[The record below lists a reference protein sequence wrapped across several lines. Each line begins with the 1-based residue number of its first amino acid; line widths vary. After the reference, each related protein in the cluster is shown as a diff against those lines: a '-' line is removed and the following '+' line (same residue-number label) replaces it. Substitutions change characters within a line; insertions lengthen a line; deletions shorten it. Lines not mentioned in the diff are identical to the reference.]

1 MRSLRFDPNS
11 RWGYRLQRIWLTPFF
26 RSLLRTGVPCAI
38 ALVAIHSYISQPHVQ
53 QTMVEAARD
62 LKASIHERPEFMVR
76 LLAVEGANPQVAEDI
91 RANIHLDFPLSS
103 FDLDLVALHKQVT
116 ELPPVQEATLR
127 VRPGGVLEI
136 GVVERVPALVWRNK
150 EGLGL
155 LDVDGVRITNIEA
168 RSDRPELPL
177 VVGAGADKNVTEAL
191 DLVRAAA
198 PIASRL
204 RGLQRV
210 GERRWDVVLDRN
222 QIIQLPENGA
232 VRALERVI
240 LLDSAQDLLARDVS
254 HIDLRNARRPT
265 LRLVPSS
272 LEELRKIRGME
283 LGVNF
288 DE

>member
-1 MRSLRFDPNS
+1 
-11 RWGYRLQRIWLTPFF
+11 
-26 RSLLRTGVPCAI
+26 
-38 ALVAIHSYISQPHVQ
+38 
-53 QTMVEAARD
+53 MVEAARD

-103 FDLDLVALHKQVT
+103 FDLDLDALHKQVT